1 MNLVRALFPK
11 IRALF
16 FKFEKG
22 QGRAGQ
28 RRPPPPPPPPPPAPP
43 PPSRPPPLVT
53 RLFWHEETGGPDW
66 FVFSEVLGLEV
77 CFY

>member
-28 RRPPPPPPPPPPAPP
+28 TPPPL
-43 PPSRPPPLVT
+43 PPPLVT
-53 RLFWHEETGGPDW
+53 RLFWHEETGGTDW

>member
-28 RRPPPPPPPPPPAPP
+28 RRPPPL
-43 PPSRPPPLVT
+43 SPPPLVT
-53 RLFWHEETGGPDW
+53 RLFWHEETGGTDW

>member
-28 RRPPPPPPPPPPAPP
+28 GRADPPPPL
-43 PPSRPPPLVT
+43 PPPLVT
-53 RLFWHEETGGPDW
+53 RLFWHEETGGTDW